1 MRQNIEESSRKVADL
16 KVEIENVRRQSH
28 GQVPPDE
35 LIVQLRQK
43 ELQVAQSRARFEDL
57 GDNLKVRESIFRE
70 NQAYQSSLVEELKS
84 LGTE

>member
-1 MRQNIEESSRKVADL
+1 M
-16 KVEIENVRRQSH
+16 
-28 GQVPPDE
+28 PPDE

-84 LGTE
+84 LGTEYMKLQKENRTFEEAAKQVDYL